1 MLTWLS
7 FSSIIITV
15 VKTRHT
21 QKGDVLVYN
30 FHGITFHVSD
40 NSKEAQ
46 VLDVLQ
52 SAENRIQAIKN
63 GVAYNELPE
72 FKWSQCDDL
81 MREFDYGVNPAL
93 YRVLRNA
100 WQEEDAWNNQ
110 AYRDYTEADFR
121 EYASHKNEPDFDW
134 DFYSD
139 WHKDL
144 YGFRPHH

>member
-1 MLTWLS
+1 M
-7 FSSIIITV
+7 
-15 VKTRHT
+15 
-21 QKGDVLVYN
+21 VYN
-30 FHGITFHVSD
+30 FHGINFHVSD
-40 NSKEAQ
+40 ESKEAQ

-52 SAENRIQAIKN
+52 SADKRIQAIKN
-63 GVAYNELPE
+63 GVAYNELPQ

-93 YRVLRNA
+93 YRVLWNA
-100 WQEEDAWNNQ
+100 WQEEDAWSNQ
-110 AYRDYTEADFR
+110 AYRDYAEADFL

>member
-1 MLTWLS
+1 M
-7 FSSIIITV
+7 I
-15 VKTRHT
+15 
-21 QKGDVLVYN
+21 YN

-100 WQEEDAWNNQ
+100 WREEDSWDNQ
-110 AYRDYTEADFR
+110 AYRDYAEADFR

>member
-1 MLTWLS
+1 M
-7 FSSIIITV
+7 
-15 VKTRHT
+15 
-21 QKGDVLVYN
+21 VYN

-40 NSKEAQ
+40 ESKEAQ

-72 FKWSQCDDL
+72 FKLSQCSDL
-81 MREFDYGVNPAL
+81 MMEFYGVNLAL
-93 YRVLRNA
+93 YHALWNA

-110 AYRDYTEADFR
+110 AYRDYTEADFL

>member
-1 MLTWLS
+1 M
-7 FSSIIITV
+7 I
-15 VKTRHT
+15 
-21 QKGDVLVYN
+21 YN

-40 NSKEAQ
+40 KSKEAQ

-52 SAENRIQAIKN
+52 SAENRIQAIKD
-63 GVAYNELPE
+63 GVAYNELPQ
-72 FKWSQCDDL
+72 FKWAQCSDL

-93 YRVLRNA
+93 YRVLWNA

-110 AYRDYTEADFR
+110 AYRDYTEADFL

-134 DFYSD
+134 DYYSD